1 MLRAPGNGSCV
12 QTALNAST
20 LIKGHM
26 IVDKPKGYMGDDSLR
41 LQAEGFRNDAAVSSH
56 GF

>member
-20 LIKGHM
+20 LNKGHM
-26 IVDKPKGYMGDDSLR
+26 FVDKPKGYMGKL
-41 LQAEGFRNDAAVSSH
+41 AEG
-56 GF
+56 